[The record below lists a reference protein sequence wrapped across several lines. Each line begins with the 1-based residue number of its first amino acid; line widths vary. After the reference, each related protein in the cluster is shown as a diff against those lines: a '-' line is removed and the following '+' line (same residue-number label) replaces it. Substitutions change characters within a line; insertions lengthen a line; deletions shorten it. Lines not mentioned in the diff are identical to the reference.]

1 MPVIPMP
8 SLLHTAKVAD
18 MTVAANSSEY
28 VENLPAPTAYDDDS
42 DRDVY
47 RALRAGA
54 SDRRECK
61 RNAAHKAMVKLAP
74 HFESLGVLIRAS
86 GGDVP
91 HTYEVFH
98 DGRRLMW
105 WWPSKGKTRIG
116 SVAGDDVLSAKSL
129 LEYVRVLVSGTPP
142 LSMFTFANWV
152 ASHIDGAAAWQ
163 PGNAKFARVYKGES
177 YIHINHSSIS
187 YKNAGD
193 LAEEVR
199 ALLALHRVST
209 TAAGYVVGPAAEIA
223 PLT

>member
-1 MPVIPMP
+1 MAVTSMRTLDI
-8 SLLHTAKVAD
+8 LGDVTA
-18 MTVAANSSEY
+18 TAANSSEY
-28 VENLPAPTAYDDDS
+28 VETPPSYTYDDDS

-54 SDRRECK
+54 SDRREGK

-163 PGNAKFARVYKGES
+163 PGNAKFARVYKGEG
-177 YIHINHSSIS
+177 YIHINPSSIS

-223 PLT
+223 PLGD

>member
-1 MPVIPMP
+1 VIPQAQP
-8 SLLHTAKVAD
+8 SRVVISVEATCRKNARHQPVVVRGFGGKPR
-18 MTVAANSSEY
+18 AA
-28 VENLPAPTAYDDDS
+28 VILT
-42 DRDVY
+42 
-47 RALRAGA
+47 
-54 SDRRECK
+54 
-61 RNAAHKAMVKLAP
+61 
-74 HFESLGVLIRAS
+74 
-86 GGDVP
+86 
-91 HTYEVFH
+91 EVFH

-209 TAAGYVVGPAAEIA
+209 TAAGYVVGPGRGDCSTHVGVAYI
-223 PLT
+223 

>member
-1 MPVIPMP
+1 MAVTSMRTLDI
-8 SLLHTAKVAD
+8 LGDVTA
-18 MTVAANSSEY
+18 TAANSDEYRLDSASARALYESES
-28 VENLPAPTAYDDDS
+28 NG
-42 DRDVY
+42 DVY

-54 SDRRECK
+54 SDRREGK
-61 RNAAHKAMVKLAP
+61 RNAAHKAMGKLAP
-74 HFESLGVLIRAS
+74 HFESLAVLIRAS

-98 DGRRLMW
+98 DGRRLLW

-116 SVAGDDVLSAKSL
+116 NTEGDEVLSAKSL

-152 ASHIDGAAAWQ
+152 ASHIDGSAAWQ
-163 PGNAKFARVYKGES
+163 PGNAKFARVYKGEG
-177 YIHINHSSIS
+177 YIHISSSSIS

-223 PLT
+223 PPT